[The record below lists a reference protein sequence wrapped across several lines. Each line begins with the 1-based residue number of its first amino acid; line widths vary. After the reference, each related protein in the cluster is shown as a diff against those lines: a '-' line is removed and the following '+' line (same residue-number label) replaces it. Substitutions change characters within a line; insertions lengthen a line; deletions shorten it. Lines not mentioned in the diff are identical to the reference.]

1 MSTKEQQGQ
10 ESPTTRT
17 FKVTSGYYSNV
28 TGKQNPHPVIRL
40 YGHAL
45 LKSNFNIGDSF
56 EVTYEADQITITKTK

>member
-1 MSTKEQQGQ
+1 MSKQEQQGQ
-10 ESPTTRT
+10 ESPSTRT

-28 TGKQNPHPVIRL
+28 TGKQTPHSVIKL

-56 EVTYEADQITITKTK
+56 EVSYEADRIIITKTK